1 MSGQTNPIDVTR
13 PLAEFVHA
21 WRWENIPATVRHE
34 AKRSLM
40 NFFAV
45 ALGGCN
51 DSTIAKA
58 AFVLRRAGSN
68 TAAGATNTSGPA
80 TIIGRGEHTNLLDA
94 AMLNAMCA
102 NVFDFDDTH
111 IPTVIHPA
119 APVAPV
125 LLALAQTMP
134 ASAPLS
140 GAQLLLAFIL
150 GVEVECRI
158 GNAVSPGHYQR
169 GWHIT
174 SSCGVFG
181 AAAAAGR
188 VLGLTPQQLVW
199 SFGSAANQACGLVET
214 LGTMAKSTSV
224 GNAARNGLLSALL
237 AQDDFTG
244 PDAPLEGKYGFLNV
258 TCDQPDVTGLT
269 AQLGSRWEL
278 MANTYKPYPCGVVLN
293 PVIDACLA
301 LRAALLADGTPGG
314 VLDAAQIERID
325 VRGHPLLRRR
335 TDRPGV
341 RSGRESQVSAQHAA
355 AITLL
360 TGRAGL
366 DEFSDAAV
374 ARADVQAL
382 GATLRMTDDDAITM
396 DGVQIS
402 VTLSSR
408 QPGGHPEG
416 NIRSATIAHARG
428 SLGNPLSDR
437 DLEDKL
443 KQLCRYGQSGCDA
456 GRLIE
461 AVWSLD
467 SAPDAGALM
476 QLAAG
481 SRR

>member
-21 WRWENIPATVRHE
+21 WRWENIPANVRHE

-58 AFVLRRAGSN
+58 ASVLRRAGAS
-68 TAAGATNTSGPA
+68 TADHTETSGPA
-80 TIIGRGEHTNLLDA
+80 TIIGRGEHSNLLDA

-111 IPTVIHPA
+111 IPTVIHPT

-125 LLALAQTMP
+125 LFALAQTRP
-134 ASAPLS
+134 AAAPLS

-188 VLGLTPQQLVW
+188 VLRLSAQQLAW

-224 GNAARNGLLSALL
+224 GNAARNGLLAALL

-258 TCDQPDVTGLT
+258 TCDQPDFNGLV
-269 AQLGSRWEL
+269 ADLGSRWEL

-402 VTLSSR
+402 LTLSSR

-443 KQLCRYGQSGCDA
+443 KELCRYGQSGCDA

-481 SRR
+481 SRP

>member
-1 MSGQTNPIDVTR
+1 MSDPSRPIAITR
-13 PLAEFVHA
+13 PLAEFVHH
-21 WRWENIPATVRHE
+21 WRWEDVPANVRHE

-58 AFVLRRAGSN
+58 ASVLRRAGSN
-68 TAAGATNTSGPA
+68 PAAGATLTPGPA
-80 TIIGRGEHTNLLDA
+80 TIIGRGERSNLLDA

-111 IPTVIHPA
+111 IPTVIHPT

-125 LLALAQTMP
+125 LFALAQTRP

-188 VLGLTPQQLVW
+188 VLGLTPQQLAW

-214 LGTMAKSTSV
+214 LGSMAKSTSV

-258 TCDQPDVTGLT
+258 TCDQPNVNRLVAD
-269 AQLGSRWEL
+269 LGSRWEL

-293 PVIDACLA
+293 PVIDACLE
-301 LRAALLADGTPGG
+301 LRTALLSGG
-314 VLDAAQIERID
+314 ALDAAQIEHIN

-382 GATLRMTDDDAITM
+382 GARLHLIDDDTIEI
-396 DGVQIS
+396 DGVHVS
-402 VTLSSR
+402 LMLTD
-408 QPGGHPEG
+408 GTT
-416 NIRSATIAHARG
+416 RSASIAHARG

-443 KQLCRYGQSGCDA
+443 QELCRYGQSGCDA
-456 GRLIE
+456 AGLIE
-461 AVWSLD
+461 AVWTLD
-467 SAPDAGALM
+467 SAPDAGALIR
-476 QLAAG
+476 LSAG
-481 SRR
+481 TRR

>member
-1 MSGQTNPIDVTR
+1 MSDQATPIAVTR
-13 PLAEFVHA
+13 PFAEFVCA
-21 WRWENIPATVRHE
+21 WRWEDVATNVRHE

-45 ALGGCN
+45 ALGGCRDN
-51 DSTIAKA
+51 TIAKA
-58 AFVLRRAGSN
+58 ASVLRRAGSS
-68 TAAGATNTSGPA
+68 TADHTRTSGPA
-80 TIIGRGEHTNLLDA
+80 TIIGRGEHSNMLDA

-111 IPTVIHPA
+111 IPTVIHPT

-134 ASAPLS
+134 AAAPLS
-140 GAQLLLAFIL
+140 GAQWLLAFIL

-188 VLGLTPQQLVW
+188 VLGLTPQQLAW

-214 LGTMAKSTSV
+214 LGTMAKSISV

-237 AQDDFTG
+237 AQDNFTG

-258 TCDQPDVTGLT
+258 TCDQPDLT
-269 AQLGSRWEL
+269 SLTTQLGSRWEL

-301 LRAALLADGTPGG
+301 LRAALQSEGA
-314 VLDAAQIERID
+314 LDVAQIERIN
-325 VRGHPLLRRR
+325 VSGHPLLRRR

-366 DEFSDAAV
+366 DEFGDAAV
-374 ARADVQAL
+374 ARTDVQVL
-382 GATLRMTDDDAITM
+382 GAKLHMTDDDAIAM
-396 DGVQIS
+396 DGVHIS
-402 VTLSSR
+402 ISLA
-408 QPGGHPEG
+408 GGHT
-416 NIRSATIAHARG
+416 RSATIAHARG

-443 KQLCRYGQSGCDA
+443 KELCRYGQSGCDA
-456 GRLIE
+456 KRLIE
-461 AVWSLD
+461 AVWALD
-467 SAPDAGALM
+467 SAADAGALM
-476 QLAAG
+476 RLAAG
-481 SRR
+481 TRR

>member
-1 MSGQTNPIDVTR
+1 MSSQTNPIEVTR

-21 WRWENIPATVRHE
+21 WRWENIPASVRHE

-45 ALGGCN
+45 ALGGCS

-58 AFVLRRAGSN
+58 ASVLRRAGSG
-68 TAAGATNTSGPA
+68 TAAGTANTSGPA
-80 TIIGRGEHTNLLDA
+80 TIIGRGEHSNILDA

-111 IPTVIHPA
+111 IPTVIHPT

-125 LLALAQTMP
+125 LLALAQSMP
-134 ASAPLS
+134 ASAPLG

-188 VLGLTPQQLVW
+188 VLGLTPQQLAW

-237 AQDDFTG
+237 AQDNFTG

-258 TCDQPDVTGLT
+258 TCDQPDLTGLV
-269 AQLGSRWEL
+269 AELGERWEI

-293 PVIDACLA
+293 PVIDACLE
-301 LRAALLADGTPGG
+301 LRAALLADG
-314 VLDAAQIERID
+314 VLDGAPDVALDATQIERIN
-325 VRGHPLLRRR
+325 VTGHPLLRRR

-382 GATLRMTDDDAITM
+382 GAKLHMTDDDSISM
-396 DGVQIS
+396 DGVRIS
-402 VTLSSR
+402 ISLA
-408 QPGGHPEG
+408 GGQT
-416 NIRSATIAHARG
+416 RSATIAHARG

-443 KQLCRYGQSGCDA
+443 KELCRYGQSGCDA
-456 GRLIE
+456 ERLIE

-467 SAPDAGALM
+467 RAADAGTLVT
-476 QLAAG
+476 LAAG
-481 SRR
+481 TKR

>member
-1 MSGQTNPIDVTR
+1 MSEPSNPIAVTR
-13 PLAEFVHA
+13 ALAGFVHT
-21 WRWENIPATVRHE
+21 WRWEDIPSNVRHE

-58 AFVLRRAGSN
+58 ASVLRRAGAGAAVDTAVD
-68 TAAGATNTSGPA
+68 TAAAAGPA
-80 TIIGRGEHTNLLDA
+80 TIIGRGARSNLLDA

-111 IPTVIHPA
+111 IPTVIHPT

-125 LLALAQTMP
+125 LFALAQTRP
-134 ASAPLS
+134 AAAPLS

-188 VLGLTPQQLVW
+188 VLGLSAQQLAW

-224 GNAARNGLLSALL
+224 GNAARNGLLAALL

-258 TCDQPDVTGLT
+258 TCDAPDLTGLT
-269 AQLGSRWEL
+269 AELGSRWEL

-293 PVIDACLA
+293 PVIDACLT
-301 LRAALLADGTPGG
+301 LRAALLADGALTGT
-314 VLDAAQIERID
+314 LDGALDLTKIERINLS
-325 VRGHPLLRRR
+325 GHPLLRRR

-366 DEFSDAAV
+366 DQFSDAAV

-382 GATLRMTDDDAITM
+382 GATLHMTDDDSIAI
-396 DGVQIS
+396 DGVRIS
-402 VTLSSR
+402 VSLA
-408 QPGGHPEG
+408 GGHT
-416 NIRSATIAHARG
+416 RSATIEHARG
-428 SLGNPLSDR
+428 SLGNPMSNR

-443 KQLCRYGQSGCDA
+443 KELCRYGRSGCDA
-456 GRLIE
+456 ERLIE

-467 SAPDAGALM
+467 SAADAAALM
-476 QLAAG
+476 PLAAG
-481 SRR
+481 TRR